1 MCNDGSGSVAIIH
14 ESAIKL
20 FWDSYSHS
28 PIQTSLPVRLHGG
41 RYNSARWSFFPFLFY
56 VFSYFLIIWLCW
68 SWHLNEHIPIDSSN
82 CLFINMGRTVTFSK
96 SNSMISF
103 LELLKKYLA
112 KSLGKIKNMVG
123 TWWRNNLHWQFRA
136 TLAVKHPL
144 NSVSISLKVLQRHWW
159 TLQATRIDQTNHVW

>member
-1 MCNDGSGSVAIIH
+1 
-14 ESAIKL
+14 
-20 FWDSYSHS
+20 
-28 PIQTSLPVRLHGG
+28 VRLHGG

-144 NSVSISLKVLQRHWW
+144 NCQHQPESPPTTLVNAPSNENRPNKSCLVKMPDSEVDVLFKCK
-159 TLQATRIDQTNHVW
+159 